1 MKYGLIGEK
10 LGHSYSAE
18 IHGLI
23 ADYEYTLCEVAKEDF
38 DLFMKKR
45 DFKGINVTIPYKQEV
60 IPYLDEIDER
70 ARDIGAVNVVVN
82 REGKL
87 YGYNTDFFGLREL
100 ILRLRVSL
108 LGKRVAILGTG
119 GTSHTATAVAKDMG
133 VSEVVCVSRGEKEGS
148 ITYEELYRRSDE
160 IDFIINTTPKGMY
173 PDVFGTAVDLSRF
186 PSLLGL
192 VDVVY
197 NPLHTALT
205 LEARGKNIPSESGLY
220 MLVAQA
226 IKASELFLGT
236 SYPIDT
242 IPKIYDKMLG
252 RKENIVLIGM
262 PASGKSTVG
271 RLISEK
277 LSRKFVDTDELIEE
291 RAGMTISE
299 IFSRYGEKYFRG
311 LESEIISEVAR
322 TSSLVVATGGGAILR
337 EENLEA
343 LRLNGR
349 LFFIDRPLDKLIP
362 TDTRPLSSDRE
373 AIEKR
378 YNERYEIYCSVCDV
392 HIDAD
397 TTPENVAEKII
408 NS

>member
-45 DFKGINVTIPYKQEV
+45 DFLGINVTIPYKQAV
-60 IPYLDEIDER
+60 IPYLDEIDEC

-100 ILRLRVSL
+100 ILRLGVSL
-108 LGKRVAILGTG
+108 RGKRVAILGTG
-119 GTSHTATAVAKDMG
+119 GTSNTARAVAKDMG
-133 VSEVVCVSRGEKEGS
+133 ASEIVCVSRGEKSGAIS
-148 ITYEELYRRSDE
+148 YEELYLRSDK

-173 PDVFGTAVDLSRF
+173 PDVFGKAVDLTPF
-186 PSLLGL
+186 TSLIG
-192 VDVVY
+192 VIDVVY
-197 NPLHTALT
+197 NPLHTSLALS
-205 LEARGKNIPSESGLY
+205 AREKKIPSESGLY

-226 IKASELFLGT
+226 VKASELFHGT
-236 SYPIDT
+236 NYPIDT
-242 IPKIYDKMLG
+242 ISKIYDKMLG

-271 RLISEK
+271 RLISDK

-291 RAGMTISE
+291 RAGMPVSE
-299 IFSRYGEKYFRG
+299 IFSRYGEKYFRD
-311 LESEIISEVAR
+311 LESEIISEVSK
-322 TSSLVVATGGGAILR
+322 TSSLVIATGGGAILR
-337 EENLEA
+337 AENVLA

-349 LFFIDRPLDKLIP
+349 LFFIDRPQDKLIP
-362 TDTRPLSSDRE
+362 TDTRPLASDRE
-373 AIEKR
+373 AIKKR
-378 YNERYEIYCSVCDV
+378 YNERYEIYRSSCDV